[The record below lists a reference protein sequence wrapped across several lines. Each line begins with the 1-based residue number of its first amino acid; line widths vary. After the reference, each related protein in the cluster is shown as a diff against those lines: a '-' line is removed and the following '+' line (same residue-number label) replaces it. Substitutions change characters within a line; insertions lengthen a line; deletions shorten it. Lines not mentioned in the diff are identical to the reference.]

1 MGTFVVYIDN
11 AGEFRWYLLAANNR
25 KIADAAEGY
34 QTRQD
39 CEDAIR
45 LMKRLRTQSEYR
57 GAEEGRDADR
67 VVG

>member
-39 CEDAIR
+39 CEDAMR
-45 LMKRLRTQSEYR
+45 LMKRLVPKANIEAQKKVETLIAS
-57 GAEEGRDADR
+57 
-67 VVG
+67 